1 LDGKLDAARPSV
13 VADRGNGAIQA
24 LLTATSVGG
33 RA

>member
-1 LDGKLDAARPSV
+1 MSNENSRRIVLFGATGV
-13 VADRGNGAIQA
+13 NGAIQA